1 MTSHAACCLQ
11 AERMD
16 KMAGESVPKYMAAFD
31 KLLGDKEY
39 FLKQVGQVAT
49 CSGGRV
55 RKEIDV

>member
-39 FLKQVGQVAT
+39 FLKQVSQVAPY
-49 CSGGRV
+49 SGR
-55 RKEIDV
+55 